1 MDSTLFNP
9 KNEGIQIQL
18 RYYRD
23 SLAISGGMVIVMS
36 IWDIIKLFIGFF
48 LGEDTIEELV
58 ETAVHEGGIAIIG
71 TDYESLIRILMWVL
85 ILLMLSFLGAV
96 IFLYHLYIG
105 LNAYKE
111 GRQTVKKRKRL
122 YLVLTLLST
131 IFTGLIIMSNILVLF
146 SATNTS
152 ANVDFAFLIME
163 VTAFIN
169 YIFILYSSEIKKRI
183 ICYFHDP
190 NRHCNAVLRRKRI
203 HGNYWRVFPY
213 IRYYGDS

>member
-9 KNEGIQIQL
+9 KNEEIQIQL

-111 GRQTVKKRKRL
+111 GRQTAKKRKRL

-152 ANVDFAFLIME
+152 ANVDLAFLIME

-169 YIFILYSSEIKKRI
+169 YIFILYLANKTRI
-183 ICYFHDP
+183 LEK
-190 NRHCNAVLRRKRI
+190 AE
-203 HGNYWRVFPY
+203 GETA
-213 IRYYGDS
+213 